1 MYFNFIDIYKVG
13 VLLSHVHSIVMS
25 SNSMVGHLPV
35 DLQQLTQLR
44 MVELA
49 TMTGKYVRYA
59 ILLLNLQYFE
69 FFFI

>member
-1 MYFNFIDIYKVG
+1 M
-13 VLLSHVHSIVMS
+13 LSHVHSIVMS

-49 TMTGKYVRYA
+49 TMTGTYIRALLMMVMMIMMIMVMVMIKSV
-59 ILLLNLQYFE
+59 INSLLL
-69 FFFI
+69 I